1 MSRDILIVRQDHLG
15 DLVLT
20 TPLIRALALAGHR
33 VSVLARSSNLPVL
46 EGNPHIRNLIALEE
60 IAPSF
65 PRAAWNLGLA
75 VRKLAPDLVMVP
87 HAKPASLLV
96 GLRCGYFGPIF
107 SMWGGIASRLLGCH
121 SLRSRLLEDPRHIS
135 DIWLDL
141 SRALH
146 VADAGLKPEIFLE
159 DEEKSG
165 IRLEIVSR
173 FGSRKFVVV
182 HPGCSGNTCN
192 PDIDIY
198 AKLINQ
204 LLETTDAA
212 IVLSGV
218 RKERELFGKS
228 LVCFDDHPRVWN
240 AMGDPGIREF
250 CAIISQ
256 SSLVVS
262 VGTAPLH
269 LASALGIPTVSPFC
283 TRTGVCNRVWGNQG
297 AVSLAL
303 EPPSGYC
310 AAQSAGQHCNFGGMV
325 TAETLLAGC
334 RRLLVDQS
342 N

>member
-20 TPLIRALALAGHR
+20 TPLIRALDLAGHR

-46 EGNPHIRNLIALEE
+46 EGNPHLRNLIALEK

-65 PRAAWNLGLA
+65 PREAWNLGLA
-75 VRKLAPDLVMVP
+75 VRELAPDLVMVP
-87 HAKPASLLV
+87 YAKPTSLLV

-107 SMWGGIASRLLGCH
+107 SMWGGIASRLLRCH
-121 SLRSRLLEDPRHIS
+121 SLRSRLLEDSRHIS

-146 VADAGLKPEIFLE
+146 VANAGLKPEIFLK
-159 DEEKSG
+159 DDEKSG
-165 IRLEIVSR
+165 IQGEILRR
-173 FGSRKFVVV
+173 FGSRRIVVV

-192 PDIDIY
+192 LDIDTY

-204 LLETTDAA
+204 LLETTEAA

-218 RKERELFGKS
+218 RRERELFGKS
-228 LVCFDDHPRVWN
+228 LECFDDHPRVWN
-240 AMGDPGIREF
+240 AMGDLELREF

-256 SSLVVS
+256 ASLVVS

-283 TRTGVCNRVWGNQG
+283 TRIGVCNRVWGNQG
-297 AVSLAL
+297 AASLAL

-310 AAQSAGQHCNFGGMV
+310 AAQSAGQHCNFGSTV
-325 TAETLLAGC
+325 TAEDLLAGC
-334 RRLLVDQS
+334 TKLLV